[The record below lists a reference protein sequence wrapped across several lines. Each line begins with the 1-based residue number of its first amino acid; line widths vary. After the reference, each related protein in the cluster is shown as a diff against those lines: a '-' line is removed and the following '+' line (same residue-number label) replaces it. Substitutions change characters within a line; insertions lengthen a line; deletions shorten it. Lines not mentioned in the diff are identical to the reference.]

1 MENPLS
7 RQVKNQKSLAESA
20 GYVYS
25 PTATERSPLAVFF
38 EKYPKGRFY
47 RLNPAITVQAG
58 QTCAGNA
65 KTGSHRKNQWARKT

>member
-7 RQVKNQKSLAESA
+7 RLAKNQKSLAESA

-25 PTATERSPLAVFF
+25 PTGTERSPLAVFF
-38 EKYPKGRFY
+38 EKYRMELFY
-47 RLNPAITVQAG
+47 RLNRAIAVQAG

-65 KTGSHRKNQWARKT
+65 RKGSHRKNHWTRKT